1 MKSAQCLTVFLTV
14 SLGLALTARADMQ
27 SDYEQ
32 HEAAA
37 EAAGHD
43 PDIGPLPETA
53 ARTDSEEARAAAA
66 KKRQAKEDA
75 DNWLVNAY
83 EQQLQA
89 HATADGQS
97 DKNNMYARIAADPEM
112 AKLAGISSTTS
123 NSDSTSLSET
133 SNSSKTLDLHT
144 GLSSGDSGLSL
155 RPDPTLRDSSIPA
168 PAVTSF
174 QPLITPLSSTEAAGL
189 HNFYGDI
196 GTSSSSDSSASITPA
211 ADEREAGMLD
221 TPGMTAAAS
230 NPNLST
236 EEDFTLGLL
245 PGETPGEQ
253 KEHHDLSL
261 ELPPTGNIQRL
272 QKQDLAMLSVPGQ
285 KPKTVVPASVNAAP
299 VKPPPSD
306 TSEMVPDVSPIRARV
321 DDPFDILNR

>member
-1 MKSAQCLTVFLTV
+1 MKSAQCLTFFLTV
-14 SLGLALTARADMQ
+14 SLGLASTARADMQ

-32 HEAAA
+32 REAAA

-43 PDIGPLPETA
+43 PDIGPLPETT
-53 ARTDSEEARAAAA
+53 ARTDSEEARTAAA
-66 KKRQAKEDA
+66 KKHKAKDDA

-83 EQQLQA
+83 EQQLEA

-112 AKLAGISSTTS
+112 AKLAGISSIALDG
-123 NSDSTSLSET
+123 DSASMSVP

-144 GLSSGDSGLSL
+144 GLSSGNSGLML

-196 GTSSSSDSSASITPA
+196 GVNASSDVSASITPA
-211 ADEREAGMLD
+211 ADERDAGMLD
-221 TPGMTAAAS
+221 TPGMTAAAK

-245 PGETPGEQ
+245 PGETPGE
-253 KEHHDLSL
+253 ERVHHDLAL
-261 ELPPTGNIQRL
+261 ELPPTGNVQRL
-272 QKQDLAMLSVPGQ
+272 EKQEIVALSVPGQ

-321 DDPFDILNR
+321 ADPFDILNR